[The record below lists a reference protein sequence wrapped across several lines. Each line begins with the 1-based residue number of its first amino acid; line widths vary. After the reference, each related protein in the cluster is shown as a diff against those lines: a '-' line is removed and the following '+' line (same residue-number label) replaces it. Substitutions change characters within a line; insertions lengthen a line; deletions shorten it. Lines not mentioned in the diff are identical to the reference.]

1 MMLKIG
7 AILAIIAS
15 YVVTIILAKREG
27 KKAEQVA
34 NLRRELERNAKEQAR
49 AQSIIDNI
57 RSMDDNDVAN
67 RLSNISKCKQR

>member
-1 MMLKIG
+1 MLLKIG
-7 AILAIIAS
+7 AILAFVIGYIA
-15 YVVTIILAKREG
+15 TLILARREG

-57 RSMDDNDVAN
+57 RNMDDNDVSN
-67 RLSNISKCKQR
+67 RLSNISKGKQR